1 MRISVASCAASKRDH
16 SRAALATEL
25 EHDRLPG
32 VLDVVPAARTVLV
45 TLDPRV
51 TTTTAVAAA
60 LRSAAGTLGR
70 PTGSATSRAHEISV
84 VEVAFA
90 GFANLAGARSRARS
104 GR

>member
-1 MRISVASCAASKRDH
+1 M
-16 SRAALATEL
+16 
-25 EHDRLPG
+25 
-32 VLDVVPAARTVLV
+32 

-60 LRSAAGTLGR
+60 LRSGAGTLGR

-84 VEVAFA
+84 VDDGADLADLAVEARNTSVEAVVERHARTTWEVAFA
-90 GFANLAGARSRARS
+90 GFAPGFTHLAGARSRARS